1 MNNTNTHT
9 TNIWRC
15 QCAKLYNQTIYF
27 FFYLYLSL
35 YLYLYLYLIIYLSL
49 SIYLFICFFIY
60 SSFYLFNHIH
70 ECVSLPRSS
79 FLSTNKGAVSSEV
92 WRRTASRLHDSP
104 SCFQS
109 HKKESSMSCC
119 CRCQIHNYQQS
130 QQGDLSGDKE
140 NKLSRWSTAK
150 KQG

>member
-15 QCAKLYNQTIYF
+15 QCAKLYNQTIF
-27 FFYLYLSL
+27 VFYLYLSL
-35 YLYLYLYLIIYLSL
+35 YLYLYLFIYLSL

-119 CRCQIHNYQQS
+119 CRCQIQT
-130 QQGDLSGDKE
+130 GGGGSGLLKTS
-140 NKLSRWSTAK
+140 SRTK
-150 KQG
+150 IHVGT